1 MNEPSDLL
9 TNDSEDFEPQEEATS
24 PTKDAYLIND
34 NLGRKVYHEEKM

>member
-1 MNEPSDLL
+1 MNLL
-9 TNDSEDFEPQEEATS
+9 IFWQIDSEDFEPQEATS

>member
-9 TNDSEDFEPQEEATS
+9 TNDSEDFEPQEATS
-24 PTKDAYLIND
+24 PMKDAYLIND

>member
-9 TNDSEDFEPQEEATS
+9 TNDSEDFEPQEATS
-24 PTKDAYLIND
+24 TKDAYLIND